1 MNTHQQTPIDL
12 LLHWAQT
19 RPDAIYLHQ
28 PVDRVWHSYSW
39 SQVLD
44 QASRIAS
51 ALQQQGLPR
60 GSRIAIISKNCAHW
74 IIADLAIMLGGYVSV
89 PLFQNQSSET
99 TQYVLQHAEVKL
111 AFVGKLD
118 EPARVDAALPA
129 DLPRIVFPYPDALP
143 GLSWDQLLA
152 SHTPLPLDRLPAMDE
167 MATIMYTSGTT
178 GNPKGAVHRFRQVS
192 YAASQG
198 CAEFAMNDSDR
209 FFSYLP
215 LSHAAERF
223 MVEMISLYGGVPVYF
238 TESLATFPSDLKKVQ
253 PTLFFSVPRLWT
265 RFQLGILQKLPQAK
279 LDRLL
284 RIPLL
289 RNLLKARIKRGL
301 GLAKARMIVTGA
313 AATPPALLH
322 WYARLGIPIQEGY
335 AMTEA
340 FCYGL
345 VNRPGKIRIGSVGQP
360 LPDCQLRISD
370 AGEIQLK
377 NAALMDEYYREPEK
391 SAEVLTA
398 DGWYRSGDIGEVD
411 QQGYLHITGRLKD
424 QFKTAKGKFVDPAP
438 IEGKLLENQYLEQIC
453 LMGSDLPCTVAVSV
467 LAENAQQL
475 PHVEVSKSLR
485 ATLDNINAKLD
496 KHEQI
501 GRLIILR
508 RPWSI
513 EGGELTPTL
522 KLKRHI
528 VEQRQAATVQA
539 ALAQSDTI
547 YWEQ

>member
-1 MNTHQQTPIDL
+1 MDYTRQTPVDM

-19 RPDAIYLHQ
+19 RPDAVYLHQ
-28 PVDRVWHSYSW
+28 PVNRIWQHYTW
-39 SQVLD
+39 AQVLD
-44 QASRIAS
+44 QASRMAG
-51 ALQQQGLPR
+51 ALQQMGLPR

-74 IIADLAIMLGGYVSV
+74 IMADLAIMLGGYISV
-89 PLFQNQSSET
+89 PLFQNQASDT
-99 TQYVLQHAEVKL
+99 TRYVLQHAEVQL

-143 GLSWDQLLA
+143 GQRWDSLIS
-152 SHTPLPLDRLPAMDE
+152 SHAPLPLDTLPAMVDI
-167 MATIMYTSGTT
+167 ATIMYTSGTT
-178 GNPKGAVHRFRQVS
+178 GNPKGAQHRFRQVS

-198 CAEFAMNDSDR
+198 CAEFAMSDADR

-238 TESLATFPSDLKKVQ
+238 TESLETFPSDLQKVQ

-279 LDRLL
+279 LDKLL
-284 RIPLL
+284 AIPLL
-289 RNLLKARIKRGL
+289 RNLIKAKIKRGL
-301 GLAKARMIVTGA
+301 GLSRARMVVTGA
-313 AATPPALLH
+313 AATPPSLLQ
-322 WYARLGIPIQEGY
+322 WYARLGIQIQEGY

-345 VNRPGKIRIGSVGQP
+345 VNRPGKIRIGTVGQP

-370 AGEIQLK
+370 EGEIQLK

-391 SAEVLTA
+391 SAEVLTS

-411 QQGYLHITGRLKD
+411 QDGYLRITGRLKD

-438 IEGKLLENQYLEQIC
+438 IEGKLLENQSLEQLC
-453 LMGSDLPCTVAVSV
+453 LMGSNLPSTVAVAV
-467 LAENAQQL
+467 LSEAAQQQ
-475 PHVEVSKSLR
+475 PRDAVTRSLQ
-485 ATLDNINAKLD
+485 ATLDKTNASLD

-501 GRLIILR
+501 SRLIILR
-508 RPWSI
+508 QPWTI

-539 ALAQSDTI
+539 ALAQTHAI